1 MLKSINTV
9 SEFFLKKELDPKNL
23 TDLQQSLLDWFAE
36 YQRKLPWRVEYEPYE
51 VWISEIMLQQT
62 QVKTMLPYYRRWM
75 EALPGIREVAEA
87 DEELLIKLW
96 EGLGYYRRVRNIR
109 KTAEM
114 ICNEYGGYFPEEVT
128 KLLKLP
134 GIGRYTAGAIASIGF
149 NQPAPVLDG
158 NVTRVLC
165 RLKKILDPPQLSEVG
180 KELWRLAE
188 AWIPKGKARHFNQAL
203 MELGATVCLPSSPSC
218 LLCPIQHHCLALD
231 SENVN
236 QIPVKV
242 PSKAPKQRYR
252 ACAVIRFNQ
261 SLLFS
266 KRPENVLLEGLW
278 EFPSIEGDSIKNLK
292 EILEKHVE
300 QVYGIMISLGNE
312 FHQLDHRYT
321 NFKTRVSFYQAEV
334 DGLQVEMDETISWVK
349 FSETEKLALPSP
361 YRRFVD
367 WYLKQIVE

>member
-165 RLKKILDPPQLSEVG
+165 RLKKILDPPQLSKVG

-367 WYLKQIVE
+367 WYLKQIVK

>member
-75 EALPGIREVAEA
+75 EALPGIREVAKA

-114 ICNEYGGYFPEEVT
+114 ICNEYGGHFPEEVT
-128 KLLKLP
+128 ELLKLP

-266 KRPENVLLEGLW
+266 KRPENILLEGLW